1 MIRRT
6 SPSIQIRVR
15 ADFFLFIARPESI
28 LYNMVVI
35 YFIIIP
41 LNPDMRSMRK
51 TVLLKMIERKSPR
64 GRSLTA
70 PTLQMNARP
79 ERRPWTAR
87 AAVSPLSFGRMEMPL
102 DLLLMVNMRSW
113 MMDLTSTKL
122 VGTTSNTWMRTEENM
137 VRMITTDMMM
147 QPGKIRYKMQSLD
160 FGHIPRNNSTMF
172 SPSFSFVFVF
182 FFFFIRNSLRVSS
195 IVTLS

>member
-1 MIRRT
+1 MIRMT

-15 ADFFLFIARPESI
+15 VDFFLVIARPGSI

-41 LNPDMRSMRK
+41 LNPDMRSMRN

-79 ERRPWTAR
+79 ERRPWTVK
-87 AAVSPLSFGRMEMPL
+87 AAVSPLSFGRMEMPF

-113 MMDLTSTKL
+113 MMDLTSTKF
-122 VGTTSNTWMRTEENM
+122 VGTTSNNWTRTEEKM
-137 VRMITTDMMM
+137 VRMITTDMQM

-160 FGHIPRNNSTMF
+160 FSQIHRNTSTMF

-182 FFFFIRNSLRVSS
+182 FFFFIRNSL
-195 IVTLS
+195 